1 MSYGLRTRDGRL
13 HGLGLLDGRG
23 LGVYNPPDLAAFGL
37 DPNGGGMHCDPRDVP
52 CVQRQNDASNAYE
65 EAKAKAGWDSNR
77 DDCLANL
84 KLNSGTPEQ
93 MAAGLAR
100 CNAAYADSAAAAI
113 RLSVAE
119 GMSPESIAW
128 AAPLAVPASV
138 ASVPVAARVAAPAA
152 APVVLKMPAAVV
164 ASGAAAESSS
174 TFVLPTVAGFD
185 LTSIPWWGWAAA
197 AGVALFAFGGGRG
210 R

>member
-1 MSYGLRTRDGRL
+1 LI
-13 HGLGLLDGRG
+13 DGRG
-23 LGVYNPPDLAAFGL
+23 LGVFNPPDLAAFGL
-37 DPNGGGMHCDPRDVP
+37 DPNGGGMHCDPRDVS

-77 DDCLANL
+77 DDCLKNL
-84 KLNSGTPEQ
+84 ALNPGTPEQ

-100 CNAAYADSAAAAI
+100 CNAAYADAAKAAI
-113 RLSVAE
+113 ALSAAE

-128 AAPLAVPASV
+128 AAPLAVPVPV
-138 ASVPVAARVAAPAA
+138 ASAPVAARAAAPVAAPA
-152 APVVLKMPAAVV
+152 PVVLNMPAAVV
-164 ASGAAAESSS
+164 ASGGAAESSS

-185 LTSIPWWGWAAA
+185 LSTVPWWGWAAA

>member
-1 MSYGLRTRDGRL
+1 
-13 HGLGLLDGRG
+13 
-23 LGVYNPPDLAAFGL
+23 
-37 DPNGGGMHCDPRDVP
+37 MHCDPRDVP

-65 EAKAKAGWDSNR
+65 AAKAKAGWDSNR

-100 CNAAYADSAAAAI
+100 CNAAYADAAKAAI
-113 RLSVAE
+113 ALNAAE

-128 AAPLAVPASV
+128 AAPSAVPVQV
-138 ASVPVAARVAAPAA
+138 ASVPVAARAAAPVAAPA
-152 APVVLKMPAAVV
+152 VLNMPAAVV
-164 ASGAAAESSS
+164 ASGGVQSDGASSLAVS
-174 TFVLPTVAGFD
+174 PTIGGFD